1 MATSSLSTE
10 SFKMPSEPYP
20 LPSLGS
26 DEESFVVLW
35 KDMDSKSIVEINHEP
50 IGTGI
55 VEEAKQLINKELT
68 EMEKL
73 SLVNKAETQAENNLS
88 VDGPSSQSESK
99 VVESTQMDKS
109 SVLPKMPQVEK
120 GFETSDVISITTLS
134 TDLTSEQVQKKV
146 SEIVEENIR
155 LKDTILQ
162 NNMSMKS
169 QYERIVA
176 WQEDVQKVHQAHKEK
191 IIEAKEFIE
200 KLKKENYNLIREL
213 EQLKAVKNA
222 QDEDIVSLT
231 KAIRE
236 KEQRSA
242 ETNNPKSK
250 ENFELEL
257 DMVNKTIKQLEV
269 GMKNLTVE
277 NEALKEEKVK
287 VIEVNKKVEEY
298 EKEID
303 GLQTI
308 LHASKR
314 ELEEAKMELMKMKST
329 DEEKMKSLNE
339 VIDSLRSQLFFT
351 KQQQTVLPTQ
361 EEVANIRQ
369 QLANTQ
375 VMLTQVEQTRSA
387 PYIQLQTLN
396 KENLELKTK
405 LGEFQT
411 QTDDIYALKAQ
422 LDVYKADFEA
432 ERNAKETIKNEKERL
447 SEDMQNL
454 QRRNQQLQEEIEL
467 LRENDYVVPPSVPR
481 ERMPTPSAPCASSG
495 DHPMKCPVC
504 NFGFKTHQA
513 LENHVYRCIE
523 LNDHLP

>member
-1 MATSSLSTE
+1 MATSSLPTE

-35 KDMDSKSIVEINHEP
+35 KDMDSKSIVEVNHEP
-50 IGTGI
+50 IGTSI

-73 SLVNKAETQAENNLS
+73 SVSSKVDSQAENNLS
-88 VDGPSSQSESK
+88 VDGPSNPSENT
-99 VVESTQMDKS
+99 VPESTQMDKS

-120 GFETSDVISITTLS
+120 GFDTSEVISITTLS

-191 IIEAKEFIE
+191 ILEAKEFIE
-200 KLKKENYNLIREL
+200 RLKKENYNLIREL
-213 EQLKAVKNA
+213 EQLKAIKTA
-222 QDEDIVSLT
+222 QDEEIVSLRQT
-231 KAIRE
+231 IDG
-236 KEQRSA
+236 KEQCSK
-242 ETNNPKSK
+242 ETMDPKSK
-250 ENFELEL
+250 NVEFML
-257 DMVNKTIKQLEV
+257 DMANKHIKQLES

-277 NEALKEEKVK
+277 NETIKAEKDKWVG
-287 VIEVNKKVEEY
+287 NKVEEY

-303 GLQTI
+303 RLQT
-308 LHASKR
+308 AFNSSKM
-314 ELEEAKMELMKMKST
+314 ELDEAKKELMKMKST
-329 DEEKMKSLNE
+329 DEEKLKSLNE

-351 KQQQTVLPTQ
+351 KQQQTMLPTQ
-361 EEVANIRQ
+361 EEVVNIRQ
-369 QLANTQ
+369 QLASTQ
-375 VMLTQVEQTRSA
+375 VMLTQVEQARNA
-387 PYIQLQTLN
+387 ACIQIEGLK
-396 KENLELKTK
+396 KENVELKTK
-405 LGEFQT
+405 LNESQA

-432 ERNAKETIKNEKERL
+432 ERNAKETMKTEKERL

-454 QRRNQQLQEEIEL
+454 QRRNQQLQEEIEM
-467 LRENDYVVPPSVPR
+467 LRENDFVVPPSVPR
-481 ERMPTPSAPCASSG
+481 ERNPTPSAPSVSSS

-523 LNDHLP
+523 LDDHLP